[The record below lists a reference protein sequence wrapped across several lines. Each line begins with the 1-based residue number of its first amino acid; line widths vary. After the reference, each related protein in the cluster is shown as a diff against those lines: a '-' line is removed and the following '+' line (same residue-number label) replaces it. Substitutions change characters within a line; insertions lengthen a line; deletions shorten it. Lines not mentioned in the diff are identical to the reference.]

1 MKRLRLFTNK
11 NQKRLAFDGIIS
23 RQNKLIYTQ
32 YCLIDSFK
40 ETVESILDKTFY
52 VEYPDYIFK
61 VDKIE
66 NCFERFEKVASKTN
80 LINCKIDTIDANY
93 ILDIVYDD
101 DIDTPVSMQKIANF
115 FNIEV
120 IENNKL
126 DYDGIAVANNGNYK
140 IEYKKGDY
148 GNVKDRFTVGHE
160 LGHIFLHFPSSN
172 NSFMDNIKEDY
183 SLEEESIQM
192 AARGAISSSFENIQQ
207 EQEADAFA
215 SALLMPEN
223 QIIKI
228 IKECGDNKPYMSSL
242 KRKFNVSNGAI
253 FRALKKYGLLDKVI
267 DDCRWW

>member
-1 MKRLRLFTNK
+1 MKRLILFTNK

-23 RQNKLIYTQ
+23 RQNKLIHTE
-32 YCLIDSFK
+32 YCLIDSYK

-52 VEYPDYIFK
+52 VEYPDYTFK
-61 VDKIE
+61 VDDID
-66 NCFERFEKVASKTN
+66 NCFDRFEKVATETN
-80 LINCKIDTIDANY
+80 LITCKLNTVDANY
-93 ILDIVYDD
+93 ILNIVYGD
-101 DIDTPVSMQKIANF
+101 DIETPVSMKKIANF
-115 FNIEV
+115 FDIEV
-120 IENNKL
+120 TENNKL
-126 DYDGIAVANNGNYK
+126 NYDGIAVANNGDYK

-172 NSFMDNIKEDY
+172 SSFIDNINEDY
-183 SLEEESIQM
+183 AIEKSTQM
-192 AARGAISSSFENIQQ
+192 AARGAASSSFENLQQ

-223 QIIKI
+223 LIIKI
-228 IKECGDNKPYMSSL
+228 IKESGDTKPYMSSL